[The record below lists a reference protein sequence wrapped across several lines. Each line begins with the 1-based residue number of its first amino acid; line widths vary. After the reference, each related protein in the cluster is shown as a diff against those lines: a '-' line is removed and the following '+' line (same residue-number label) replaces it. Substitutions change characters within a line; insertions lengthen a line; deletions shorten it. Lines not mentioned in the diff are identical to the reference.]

1 MDLGGALIAATGA
14 TQWVGAGRDEG
25 SGCSSDHSITD
36 ADHRTQTTA
45 RHWPSGT
52 SFSRLC
58 PHPAR
63 RLHLT
68 RDLCRSYYHL
78 YRQSTLLSGK
88 LTHCTAAGPDTRYTV
103 VSITCC
109 LQSIEM
115 SCTGFL
121 PSLKHQEMVSDIPLP
136 PCYLFLFQY
145 YSHGSLIAFHTRFHI
160 AHWSDILYTLYRDI
174 NI

>member
-1 MDLGGALIAATGA
+1 MCI
-14 TQWVGAGRDEG
+14 RD
-25 SGCSSDHSITD
+25 
-36 ADHRTQTTA
+36 RTTA

-115 SCTGFL
+115 SCTGFRSL
-121 PSLKHQEMVSDIPLP
+121 AETPGNGFWHPPSLAFPFLILLLISIPILFPRVSHCISYPFPYCTLEW
-136 PCYLFLFQY
+136 
-145 YSHGSLIAFHTRFHI
+145 HI
-160 AHWSDILYTLYRDI
+160 IYTIQRY
-174 NI
+174 